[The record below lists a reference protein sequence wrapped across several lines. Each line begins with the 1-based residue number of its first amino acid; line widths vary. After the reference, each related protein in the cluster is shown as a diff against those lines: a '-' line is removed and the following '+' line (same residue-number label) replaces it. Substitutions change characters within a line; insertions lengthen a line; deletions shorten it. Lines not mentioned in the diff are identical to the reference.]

1 MFTRTLLAGTDRFVH
16 ALVRL
21 DIPPGTAATALPPG
35 VPGAPGGLESLAARP
50 NWTLA
55 KRVIKLVD
63 GRTQVLLQVLA
74 PAAAA
79 AEVVACLL
87 ALDGRPWRSP
97 ANDDEFDDWLSA
109 APANRA
115 LVLPAHY
122 SAGELWLACPFRA
135 ADLWP
140 RLLAAGSRA
149 GQAVGYQ
156 TNLYACRPALPVLR
170 ELTLNHD
177 RLHRRPGVPARL
189 QALQT
194 LLVARARR
202 SRWLME
208 EVLMLDSLTL
218 AAGLQ
223 QDVDALFRGAYDDI
237 GAGPQLSF
245 SDNCLVDNLALTC
258 DYDEAWAAEPSI
270 LAAQATDLEMAV
282 ASLDLQA
289 DLNALAPPIGGA
301 PSGQDAAAESAPYVF
316 ISYAHADTAD
326 MRRVRSWLQQAG
338 VPTWVDEHLQG
349 GEEWDAVLED
359 RIRHCALLLVLM
371 SPAAAQSRFV
381 RRELRFAD
389 AMGRRL
395 LCFRLREATLMEGMA
410 MLLLPLQ
417 WIDDGQ
423 ATAEQQLVQATRR
436 WLDEH
441 NAVQAG

>member
-1 MFTRTLLAGTDRFVH
+1 MFTRTLLAGADRFVH

-21 DIPPGTAATALPPG
+21 DIA
-35 VPGAPGGLESLAARP
+35 PGAPSAMSSLDALAARP
-50 NWTLA
+50 DWTLA
-55 KRVIKLVD
+55 KRVIRQAD
-63 GRTQVLLQVLA
+63 GRALVLCQVLA

-87 ALDGRPWRSP
+87 ALDGGPWRAPTS
-97 ANDDEFDDWLSA
+97 DDEFDDWLIA
-109 APANRA
+109 APASRA
-115 LVLPAHY
+115 LVVPAHY
-122 SAGELWLACPFRA
+122 SAGDLWFACPLRA

-140 RLLAAGSRA
+140 RLLAAGARA

-156 TNLYACRPALPVLR
+156 TNLYACRPTLPVLR
-170 ELTLNHD
+170 ELALNHD
-177 RLHRRPGVPARL
+177 RLHRRLGVPPRL

-208 EVLMLDSLTL
+208 EVLMLDSRAL

-223 QDVDALFRGAYDDI
+223 RDVDVLFRGAYDDI
-237 GAGPQLSF
+237 GDGPQLRF
-245 SDNCLVDNLALTC
+245 SDSGLADNLALAC
-258 DYDEAWAAEPSI
+258 DYDETWAAEPSI
-270 LAAQATDLEMAV
+270 LAAQATDLETAV

-289 DLNALAPPIGGA
+289 DLNALPLTIEGT
-301 PSGQDAAAESAPYVF
+301 PSGQDAVAASEPYVF
-316 ISYAHADTAD
+316 ISYAHVDTAD
-326 MRRVRSWLQQAG
+326 MRRVRGWLHQAG
-338 VPTWVDEHLQG
+338 VTTWVDEHLQG
-349 GEEWDAVLED
+349 GEEWDATLED
-359 RIRHCALLLVLM
+359 RIRRCALLLVLM

-395 LCFRLREATLMEGMA
+395 LCFRLREATLVEGMA

-423 ATAEQQLVQATRR
+423 AAAEQQLVQAIRR

-441 NAVQAG
+441 KAGQAG